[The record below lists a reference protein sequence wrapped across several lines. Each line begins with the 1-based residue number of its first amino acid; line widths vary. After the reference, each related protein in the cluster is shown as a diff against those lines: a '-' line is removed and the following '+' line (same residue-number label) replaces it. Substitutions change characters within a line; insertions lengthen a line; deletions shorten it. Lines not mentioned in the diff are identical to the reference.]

1 MKDCMRNSLL
11 SMVAGV
17 LMTCLLPL
25 AANAQDWQNE
35 NAQNWH
41 TTSTMQGSGSAYSP
55 QVTAVGAVSA
65 SEMSSTA
72 TPYSPNRL
80 GVRRSKEDNTDPGL
94 TGDTSSPVGDAM
106 VPLMVMAAAMAGVVY
121 LRRRRAIK
129 AAEK

>member
-1 MKDCMRNSLL
+1 M
-11 SMVAGV
+11 

-35 NAQNWH
+35 NAQNWQ

-65 SEMSSTA
+65 SEMSSTT

-80 GVRRSKEDNTDPGL
+80 GVRKSKEDPTDPGV
-94 TGDTSSPVGDAM
+94 TDDPSSPVGDAM